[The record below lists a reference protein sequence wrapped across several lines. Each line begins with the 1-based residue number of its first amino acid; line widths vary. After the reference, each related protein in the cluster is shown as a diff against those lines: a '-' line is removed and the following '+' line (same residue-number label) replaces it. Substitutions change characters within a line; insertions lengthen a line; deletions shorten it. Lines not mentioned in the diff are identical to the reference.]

1 MSACAQQSQE
11 SSPPSDPL
19 VQYVV
24 VRRDLLDEW
33 PVGSVIAQG
42 VHASVAAI
50 WKSRNAL
57 HTAQYCSPQGAADEQ
72 SNVASADM
80 RTVVLAAKSE
90 QAVLNLAERL
100 KEKGIGFALWKEQPE
115 DFVTALAAYP
125 GLRSELKPHFAKF
138 KLFK

>member
-1 MSACAQQSQE
+1 MSS
-11 SSPPSDPL
+11 SSPQAEDVSQPSDPL

-24 VRRDLLDEW
+24 VRRDLLEQW

-50 WKSRNAL
+50 WQSRL
-57 HTAQYCSPQGAADEQ
+57 TSPTTQYCSPRQPSEDPNA
-72 SNVASADM
+72 SNTDM

-90 QAVLNLAERL
+90 QAVLNLAQRL
-100 KEKGIGFALWKEQPE
+100 EEKGVGFALWKEQPE

-125 GLRSELKPHFAKF
+125 GLRSNLKPHFAKF